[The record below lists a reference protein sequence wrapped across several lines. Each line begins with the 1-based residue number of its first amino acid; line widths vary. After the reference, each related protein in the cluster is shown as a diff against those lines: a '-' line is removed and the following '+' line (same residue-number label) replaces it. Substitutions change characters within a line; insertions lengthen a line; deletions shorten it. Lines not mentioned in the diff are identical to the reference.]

1 MKWTAYYRTKNHFT
15 NCVERVYLGKSFK
28 TKKELVHFLAVRGFA
43 VVDHLIKNNQMANT
57 QVVINLVK
65 E

>member
-1 MKWTAYYRTKNHFT
+1 MKWTAYYTEKNYFA
-15 NCVERVYLGKSFK
+15 NCTVRVYLGKSFK

-57 QVVINLVK
+57 QVTINLVK